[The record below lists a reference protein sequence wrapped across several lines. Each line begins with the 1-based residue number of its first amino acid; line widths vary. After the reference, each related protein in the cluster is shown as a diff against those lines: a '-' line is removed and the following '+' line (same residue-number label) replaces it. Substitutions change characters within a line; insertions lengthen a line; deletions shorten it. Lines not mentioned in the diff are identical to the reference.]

1 MKSQIKTKD
10 FVKIKFNSYDN
21 LPLNKLLRL
30 YNLTIIA
37 RFVFKEND
45 INYTVQKKSTLK
57 IVYITFS
64 SMT

>member
-10 FVKIKFNSYDN
+10 FVKVKFNSYDN

-37 RFVFKEND
+37 RFVFKE
-45 INYTVQKKSTLK
+45 
-57 IVYITFS
+57 
-64 SMT
+64 MM